1 MENSTL
7 GLTFFYFFSLIGLH
21 GGLLKILAWFL
32 LLLLYYVKSLV
43 LDFYFLHEFAGLLSY
58 LMDFNSVL
66 NVKAVVGTFNFH
78 EIVKTDGPFAALVKM
93 LRMISI

>member
-1 MENSTL
+1 MTACEAPPHPRPCCRGRVWRSFDTDL
-7 GLTFFYFFSLIGLH
+7 ESRVFEAPF
-21 GGLLKILAWFL
+21 A
-32 LLLLYYVKSLV
+32 SLV
-43 LDFYFLHEFAGLLSY
+43 F
-58 LMDFNSVL
+58 